1 VINPAQLRRVATTHP
16 LQRDVALAALV
27 GGGGMIPLVFGLRP
41 DGYQPTGADAVI
53 AAAAFVLLTA
63 RSRAPR
69 AVLSVTLLAAVV
81 AVAVT
86 GREPHVLEIAAHI
99 ALYTVVTR
107 TARRGA
113 AAAVAGVTAAVLYG
127 ISAIATQSAF
137 DPENLDVIA
146 WTGMAAALGG
156 AVRTWREYVAAI
168 EERATRAEATKEEE
182 ALRRVAEERLR
193 IARELHDVIAHH
205 IALINVQAG
214 VASHLL
220 RSKPDQADD
229 ALGHIRDAGRTVLD
243 ELASLLLV
251 LRRSEDGTKAGDPAE
266 PVPGLSRLGGLVES
280 LTAAGLRVRHEQV
293 GAPRRPPVA
302 VDLAAYRIIQEGL
315 TNAHKHGRGEA
326 RLRVEYR
333 PDALVVQIRNPLPT
347 ESQPPQAGTGHGLTG
362 MRERAQAVG
371 GSLHAGADPD
381 GTFHLDARL
390 PLPGGPAEPGAAPRT
405 REAAKPG
412 STASP
417 QGAASPQDAA
427 SPQAAASPQGAAKEA
442 TA

>member
-1 VINPAQLRRVATTHP
+1 VIGPAWLRRVTTAHP
-16 LQRDVALAALV
+16 LLLDVLIGALV
-27 GGGGMIPLVFGLRP
+27 SGIGVIPLLFGLRP
-41 DGYQPTGADAVI
+41 DGYQPTGADAVL
-53 AAAAFVLLTA
+53 AAVAFVLLA
-63 RSRAPR
+63 GRRRAPF
-69 AVLSVTLLAAVV
+69 AVLALALLGN
-81 AVAVT
+81 AVT
-86 GREPHVLEIAAHI
+86 VAFTPAASHVLDATAMIAV
-99 ALYTVVTR
+99 YTVVTR
-107 TARRGA
+107 TARRGPA
-113 AAAVAGVTAAVLYG
+113 AACAGVTAAVMFG
-127 ISAIATQSAF
+127 VSVAETQSAIH
-137 DPENLDVIA
+137 PENLAVVA
-146 WTGMAAALGG
+146 WTGMAAAIGG
-156 AVRTWREYVAAI
+156 AVRTWREYVAAV
-168 EERATRAEATKEEE
+168 EERAARAEATKEEE

-251 LRRSEDGTKAGDPAE
+251 LRRSEDGTEAGEPAE

-390 PLPGGPAEPGAAPRT
+390 PLPGSPAGPEAAPRT
-405 REAAKPG
+405 RDVAKPE
-412 STASP
+412 SAASP
-417 QGAASPQDAA
+417 QGT
-427 SPQAAASPQGAAKEA
+427 ASPQGAAKEA

>member
-1 VINPAQLRRVATTHP
+1 VIAPAKLRRVAGTHP
-16 LQRDVALAALV
+16 LLLDIALAALV
-27 GGGGMIPLVFGLRP
+27 GGGGMIPLLFGLRP
-41 DGYQPTGADAVI
+41 DGEPFTGADAV
-53 AAAAFVLLTA
+53 AAATAFVLLTA
-63 RSRAPR
+63 RRRAPHTVLTLALLGD
-69 AVLSVTLLAAVV
+69 AVIVT
-81 AVAVT
+81 VT
-86 GREPHVLEIAAHI
+86 GDEPHVLEVAAII

-107 TARRGA
+107 TARRGTA
-113 AAAVAGVTAAVLYG
+113 AAWAGVTAAVLFG
-127 ISAIATQSAF
+127 VKATATGSAIDA
-137 DPENLDVIA
+137 ENLDVIA

-156 AVRTWREYVAAI
+156 AVRTWRDYVAAI
-168 EERATRAEATKEEE
+168 EERADRAEATKEEE

-220 RSKPDQADD
+220 RTQPDKADD
-229 ALGHIRDAGRTVLD
+229 ALRHIRDAGRTVLD

-251 LRRSEDGTKAGDPAE
+251 LRRSGDDGATEPAE

-280 LTAAGLRVRHEQV
+280 LTAAGLRVRHEQAGV
-293 GAPRRPPVA
+293 ARQPPVA

-326 RLRVEYR
+326 LLRVEYR
-333 PDALVVQIRNPLPT
+333 PDALLVQIRNPLPT
-347 ESQPPQAGTGHGLTG
+347 ESPPPPAGTGHGLTG

-371 GSLHAGADPD
+371 GSLRAGAGPD

-390 PLPGGPAEPGAAPRT
+390 PLPE
-405 REAAKPG
+405 
-412 STASP
+412 STASHELP
-417 QGAASPQDAA
+417 TNHEGF
-427 SPQAAASPQGAAKEA
+427 AKEA